1 MKLDTGQRP
10 VWRNGLASTVRRQAT
25 EQLTFLLAF
34 VALLWLVEILDWVV
48 LGGRLDALGIRPRTW
63 IGLRNIL
70 FAPFLHAGFGHLL
83 ANTLPFI
90 ILGWLVL
97 LRGSRD
103 FWVVTLAAGLAGGL
117 GIWLF
122 GGATTLHLGLS
133 GIVFGYFGFLLARAY
148 FERSASSALLAA
160 AALLFYGGLLW
171 GLLPGRPGISWLG
184 HTFGFLGGV
193 AAAWWFIPRQRAAAQ
208 VSGTP
213 LR

>member
-1 MKLDTGQRP
+1 MKLDTERRAI
-10 VWRNGLASTVRRQAT
+10 WRNGVGAGVRRQAT

-34 VALLWLVEILDWVV
+34 VALLWLVEIADWV
-48 LGGRLDALGIRPRTW
+48 LFGGRLDALGIRPRTW
-63 IGLRNIL
+63 IGLRNVL

-90 ILGWLVL
+90 VLGWLVL

-103 FWVVTLAAGLAGGL
+103 FWVATLAAGLAGGL

-148 FERSASSALLAA
+148 FERSASAALLAVI
-160 AALLFYGGLLW
+160 ALLFYGGLLW

-184 HTFGFLGGV
+184 HSFGFLGGV
-193 AAAWWFIPRQRAAAQ
+193 AAAWWFTPRRAALPAN
-208 VSGTP
+208 GTP